1 MWNCVCETEDKTFL
15 ESKCKIIWIEEY
27 KDIVI
32 WVIEK
37 GVAFFLG
44 CQWLKW
50 SWATWGKNKILFNHV
65 VAFKLM
71 RKK

>member
-1 MWNCVCETEDKTFL
+1 MKMQNYLSRRMQGYCNLSSCN
-15 ESKCKIIWIEEY
+15 
-27 KDIVI
+27 IV
-32 WVIEK
+32 VK

-50 SWATWGKNKILFNHV
+50 SWATRGKNKILFNHV

-71 RKK
+71 KKIRT